1 MGQIGLTILRVVV
14 GLVFVAHGWRKV
26 MVGFDQVSQSF
37 ANLGIPAPL
46 PAAVLAMLAELVG
59 GALVLIGL
67 KTRLAAIPPMIVMVV
82 ATVVA
87 HLPHGF
93 FLPKGYEYTLVLLAA
108 LVTLILSGPGPASV
122 DALLKRRKEQERA
135 AGEEKPPDSAADD
148 STSGGET

>member
-1 MGQIGLTILRVVV
+1 MAQLGLTVLRVVV

-37 ANLGIPAPL
+37 AGLGIPAPL
-46 PAAVLAMLAELVG
+46 AAAVLAMLAELVG
-59 GALVLIGL
+59 GALLIIGL
-67 KTRLAAIPPMIVMVV
+67 KTRLAAIPPAIVMVV

-108 LVTLILSGPGPASV
+108 LVTLILAGPGPYSV
-122 DALLKRRKEQERA
+122 DEILRRWR
-135 AGEEKPPDSAADD
+135 EKGGKAEPSPPADAEPG
-148 STSGGET
+148 S